1 MFSRINE
8 NIGRFS
14 LTMGYEAHP
23 SDFQKNFGDLFSHV
37 TVVKWTLE
45 IENVFVFVKCNYVTV
60 ALCIAPIFNAVP
72 ATPKNSGLQFSTNSF
87 RIAAMVCAYM
97 LYAYMSYL

>member
-1 MFSRINE
+1 
-8 NIGRFS
+8 
-14 LTMGYEAHP
+14 MGYEAHP

-60 ALCIAPIFNAVP
+60 ALTDIEMRTEMMNG
-72 ATPKNSGLQFSTNSF
+72 K
-87 RIAAMVCAYM
+87 
-97 LYAYMSYL
+97 